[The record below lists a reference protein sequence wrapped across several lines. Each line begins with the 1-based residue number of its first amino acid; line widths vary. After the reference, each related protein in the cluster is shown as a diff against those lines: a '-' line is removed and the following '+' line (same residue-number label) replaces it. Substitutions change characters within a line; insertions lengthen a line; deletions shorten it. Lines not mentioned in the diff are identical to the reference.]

1 MKFDVVIG
9 NPPYQGERQGTSNTT
24 MPVYHNFMEAAYSVA
39 DKVELITPARF
50 LFNAGR
56 TPTEWNEKML
66 NDEHFKVLKYSP
78 DGSMVFGN
86 NVEIKGGVAISYR
99 DANKV
104 FGKIEIFTQ
113 VSELQTI
120 LKKVKQNTRSHE
132 SLSAIIQVAT
142 KFDLDNLEHDYPM
155 YANRER
161 RLSSN
166 VLTFE
171 CFHDEEGVDDIA
183 VYGVINNKRVR
194 KYINKKYID
203 MSQTNIVGYKVILPK
218 ADGNGSFGEVVTKP
232 EVIKK
237 NSGYTHTFYG
247 IGNFQDKDEANNTL
261 SYTKTKFARTLLS
274 IVKVTQNVNAE
285 TWKYVPLQ
293 DFTSKSDI
301 DWSKSI
307 HEIDMQLYKKYGLDD
322 NEIKFIETNV
332 KEMA

>member
-24 MPVYHNFMEAAYSVA
+24 MPVYHDFMDAAYSVA

-66 NDEHFKVLKYSP
+66 NDEHFKILKYSP
-78 DGSMVFGN
+78 DGSMFFGN

-113 VSELQTI
+113 VPELQTI
-120 LKKVKQNTRSHE
+120 LKKVKQNTGYK
-132 SLSAIIQVAT
+132 SLSTIIQVAT
-142 KFDLDNLEHDYPM
+142 KFDLDNLQQDYPM
-155 YANRER
+155 YSNRER

-171 CFHDEEGVDDIA
+171 CFHNEESTDDIA
-183 VYGVINNKRVR
+183 VYGVISNKRVK

-203 MSQTNIVGYKVILPK
+203 MSQKNIRGYKVILPK
-218 ADGNGSFGEVVTKP
+218 ADGNGAFGEIVTKP
-232 EVIKK
+232 EVIQK

-247 IGNFQDKDEANNTL
+247 IGDFQDQAEAHNTL
-261 SYTKTKFARTLLS
+261 LYTKTKFARTLLS

-293 DFTSKSDI
+293 DFTDNSDI

-307 HEIDMQLYKKYGLDD
+307 PEIDRQLYAKYGLDN
-322 NEIKFIETNV
+322 NEINFIETHV
-332 KEMA
+332 KEMV